1 MDREHEKRLALRA
14 AVFKAMGHPTRLT
27 LIDALADG
35 ERCVCEL
42 NELVAADLST
52 VSRHLAVLRGA
63 GIVACEKRG
72 NQVYYSLSVPCVRD
86 FYGCVESALG
96 LAAEP
101 LQLEARR

>member
-1 MDREHEKRLALRA
+1 MNTKTPDRLAARA
-14 AVFKAMGHPTRLT
+14 HVFKAMGHPTRLI

-63 GIVACEKRG
+63 GIVACQKRG
-72 NQVYYSLSVPCVRD
+72 NQVYYRLRVPCVRD
-86 FYGCVESALG
+86 FYGCVEHALG

-101 LQLEARR
+101 APLEVRR

>member
-1 MDREHEKRLALRA
+1 MSAKTPDRLAARA
-14 AVFKAMGHPTRLT
+14 NVFKAMGHPTRLT

-63 GIVACEKRG
+63 GILACEKRG
-72 NQVYYSLSVPCVRD
+72 NQVYYRLRVPCVRD

-96 LAAEP
+96 LTAEP
-101 LQLEARR
+101 AQLEVRR